1 MATNNIIKVNDRH
14 YKLTARGSEMN
25 LKLDDEGYWVMY
37 TVNASV
43 RAWSRG
49 IPMPKSHKSL
59 EEVEQRYKTWA
70 GIAALAS

>member
-1 MATNNIIKVNDRH
+1 MATTNIIKVNDKH

-37 TVNASV
+37 TVNAAV
-43 RAWSRG
+43 RAFRRG
-49 IPMPKSHKSL
+49 YAIPKFHKSL
-59 EEVEQRYKTWA
+59 KEVEERYKTWA